1 MATTDGTG
9 AERSYLASE
18 DSFTFIKNMET
29 RNLIVP
35 IVGDF
40 AGPKALRAVGSFLKV
55 RGVTVT
61 AFYVSNVEDYLQRNG
76 VWPKFCANVAALPLD
91 SDSVFIR
98 LNGGRSGLFSPMA
111 AETEGCVAK

>member
-1 MATTDGTG
+1 MVATDGIG

-18 DSFTFIKNMET
+18 DSFTFVKNMET
-29 RNLIVP
+29 HNLIVP
-35 IVGDF
+35 VVGDF
-40 AGPKALRAVGSFLKV
+40 AGPKALRAVGSYLKD

-61 AFYVSNVEDYLQRNG
+61 AFYVSNVEEYLQRNS

-98 LNGGRSGLFSPMA
+98 LNGWSGLFSPMA
-111 AETEGCVAK
+111 TETEGCAAK